1 LSLCLDTNVAVELI
15 RARQPHLRQRL
26 LEAER
31 AGENIYLSVISL
43 HELIYGARASGRP
56 EHQVSMVERFTAGL
70 LVADWSAADAIEAGQ
85 IRAELKMRGTP
96 IGDLDVLIAGQ
107 ARNRGWTVITANV
120 REFARIDGLQIIDWS
135 DPAGV
140 IDVTGAMARLR
151 RPSKD

>member
-1 LSLCLDTNVAVELI
+1 
-15 RARQPHLRQRL
+15 
-26 LEAER
+26 
-31 AGENIYLSVISL
+31 
-43 HELIYGARASGRP
+43 
-56 EHQVSMVERFTAGL
+56 MVERFTAGL